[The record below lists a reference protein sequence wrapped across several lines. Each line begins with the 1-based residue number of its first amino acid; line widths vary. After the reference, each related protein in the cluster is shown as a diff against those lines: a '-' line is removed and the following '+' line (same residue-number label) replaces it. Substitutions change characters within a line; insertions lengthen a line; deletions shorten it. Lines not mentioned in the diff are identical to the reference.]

1 MKRFLIAIAVLAC
14 AVFPPMNLSAQGMPP
29 GKWWQR
35 PEIIQ
40 ELQLTNEQQER
51 LDEIFRGA
59 ADELIDARGAVEK
72 LHVAIRGEL
81 DRPQVRKAE
90 LMRLADQL
98 SDARGKLFAR
108 ELEMLIDM
116 RAVLNPQQW
125 TRMRGHLDR
134 MEERRDDRPR
144 PQGMRPQGMQPRKRR
159 P

>member
-1 MKRFLIAIAVLAC
+1 MKRVLLALAVLAC
-14 AVFPPMNLSAQGMPP
+14 AAAAESQNLPP

-35 PEIIQ
+35 QEIIQ
-40 ELQLTNEQQER
+40 ELQLTSDQQDR

-59 ADELIDARGAVEK
+59 ANELIDARAAIDK

-98 SDARGKLFAR
+98 SAARGKLFSR

-116 RAVLNPQQW
+116 RAVLNQQQW
-125 TRMRGHLDR
+125 TKMRRHLD
-134 MEERRDDRPR
+134 ERRDDRPR
-144 PQGMRPQGMQPRKRR
+144 PMPMNPRPRGRR